1 MRLLL
6 VFSTKVQEEENRR
19 YFTDDFPEVK
29 KIVEG
34 GVITK
39 PQNDYDLSRYV
50 CYLIVQNRHVL
61 QSIHTGKKLLST
73 LMNWTKITEDSLG
86 HVLDYMSDIISK
98 AINK

>member
-6 VFSTKVQEEENRR
+6 VFSTKVQVEENRR

-50 CYLIVQNRHVL
+50 CSKCHFP
-61 QSIHTGKKLLST
+61 SKKY
-73 LMNWTKITEDSLG
+73 NPYKI
-86 HVLDYMSDIISK
+86 YQK
-98 AINK
+98 

>member
-6 VFSTKVQEEENRR
+6 VFSTKVQMEENRR

-50 CYLIVQNRHVL
+50 CYLIVQNGDPRKDVVTL
-61 QSIHTGKKLLST
+61 EQTCFAIHTYRQEAVVYFNELD
-73 LMNWTKITEDSLG
+73 EDNRRQSWS
-86 HVLDYMSDIISK
+86 YS
-98 AINK
+98 